1 VELRPFRSVRYSR
14 ATIAERGLAALIAPP
29 DAAGPVAPGNIAR
42 VTSPERPEDA
52 ATTLKN
58 WLAGGILDKE
68 RRPGLWSYRQTFVSE
83 GSMLVRDALVGLVR
97 LDAVEKGLI
106 VDPHPP
112 PDRERFEQRLALLRA
127 IRADFTPSFL
137 LTRAP
142 LSGHLATTRRPDLSG
157 TDAEGVRHDA
167 FRITDFAAHVE
178 LQGLVKNAEAI
189 LGEGEDLFEAA
200 LEFSKNP
207 EVAKFSG
214 ARYKLCAIV
223 EMESPGLVVHA
234 VHRLVSGI
242 ADWDPAHL
250 LYAASDFFETREF
263 EFAVD
268 ALRALDQLSR
278 QRPAFVLVAPPEKP
292 ALLVLRD
299 RPNALP
305 WPEERS
311 AAWRGLDAAAV
322 EVALFSRLLAVDRE
336 AVARGEN
343 VSFTRDAAAALAAVD
358 KREAQAAVLMRPIT
372 PSEIET
378 VVHARERLPRAST
391 SFYPKMFAG
400 LFGFSLEDPVY

>member
-1 VELRPFRSVRYSR
+1 
-14 ATIAERGLAALIAPP
+14 
-29 DAAGPVAPGNIAR
+29 
-42 VTSPERPEDA
+42 
-52 ATTLKN
+52 
-58 WLAGGILDKE
+58 
-68 RRPGLWSYRQTFVSE
+68 
-83 GSMLVRDALVGLVR
+83 
-97 LDAVEKGLI
+97 
-106 VDPHPP
+106 
-112 PDRERFEQRLALLRA
+112 
-127 IRADFTPSFL
+127 
-137 LTRAP
+137 
-142 LSGHLATTRRPDLSG
+142 
-157 TDAEGVRHDA
+157 
-167 FRITDFAAHVE
+167 
-178 LQGLVKNAEAI
+178 
-189 LGEGEDLFEAA
+189 
-200 LEFSKNP
+200 
-207 EVAKFSG
+207 
-214 ARYKLCAIV
+214 
-223 EMESPGLVVHA
+223 MESPGLVVHA